1 MAGVGPVASTIFTN
15 QMTAAVASEK
25 NAVHNRFE
33 LQNVAANA
41 ITNEKQKEVE
51 EVRPA
56 EENHMVD
63 PDREHTKEESE
74 QEMKRGKKEE
84 EEKKGEGEDEETPPI
99 HHLDIKV

>member
-1 MAGVGPVASTIFTN
+1 MAGIGPVASAIFTN

-41 ITNEKQKEVE
+41 TTNEKQKEVE
-51 EVRPA
+51 EVRPT

-74 QEMKRGKKEE
+74 QEMERDQKGHEEEADKGEKEE
-84 EEKKGEGEDEETPPI
+84 VPPI